1 MTTKKIDMEKHSERH
16 GLSKVPDSVIIL
28 TQLDEIKSLKTK
40 NHEIIE
46 KAKEREEH
54 WKAYTDELL
63 RTIHTLQNDDT
74 DEEKKFLQRQARAIK
89 KVDED
94 YQLLLQENQR
104 LRQKN
109 EALKQQ
115 VKELTEDLGDK
126 PVSSGAPSRKEVTR
140 QFNRLKNRREVMDAL
155 GFAYDEKMPIAFNT
169 VNFLEWV
176 RTNRMWSALYTKMFE
191 LK

>member
-1 MTTKKIDMEKHSERH
+1 MEKHSERH

-28 TQLDEIKSLKTK
+28 TQLDEIKSLKKK
-40 NHEIIE
+40 NQEIIE

-63 RTIHTLQNDDT
+63 KTIRTLQNDDT

-94 YQLLLQENQR
+94 YQLLLEENQR

-115 VKELTEDLGDK
+115 VKGLTEDLGDK

-155 GFAYDEKMPIAFNT
+155 GFVYDEKMPIAFNT